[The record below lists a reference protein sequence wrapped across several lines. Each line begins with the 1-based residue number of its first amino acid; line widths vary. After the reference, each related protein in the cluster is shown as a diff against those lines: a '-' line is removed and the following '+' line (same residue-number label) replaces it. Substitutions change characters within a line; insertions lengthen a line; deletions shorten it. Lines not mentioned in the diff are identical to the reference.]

1 MKSSIE
7 DALKRNAEL
16 DVRRMSVAMVDS
28 LATLEENVRSW
39 TDRVHAENA
48 AWSAAGVREFEDRL
62 VMAVPSPLDA
72 IHESAM
78 RGNYGRRL
86 I

>member
-16 DVRRMSVAMVDS
+16 DVRRMSVAMVGGM
-28 LATLEENVRSW
+28 ATLEENVRSW

-48 AWSAAGVREFEDRL
+48 AWSAAGVREFDDWL
-62 VMAVPSPLDA
+62 VTALA
-72 IHESAM
+72 IT
-78 RGNYGRRL
+78 
-86 I
+86 